1 MSEGSDRPGA
11 GAIDDGAL
19 VQLLL
24 DRRLLTQEQ
33 LRKALRHASAT
44 GAPLPTA
51 LLDLELV
58 APDALE
64 RTRSGHGEPT
74 EPPRGQPLP
83 GNLDAIVASAVPSDL
98 VEQLLLR
105 ALRTRTTDVH
115 LDPREDSYSVRF
127 RIDGQLHGLIVLDRE
142 VGAAVVRGIKNRAEL
157 NLVEQRLPQDGALSI
172 REGGRS
178 RSFRVATLPTA
189 RGEKVVL
196 RLLEPIAVTFD
207 LARLGLEAEQA
218 EALERML
225 AKPSG
230 AVLVGG
236 PVGAGKTTTL
246 YSCLERLNNPSL
258 NVMTIEDPVECRFPA
273 VNQVEIDTR
282 IGLTF
287 ARGLRAILR
296 QDPNIL
302 MIGEIRDDETAAIG
316 MRAALTGVLVFSTI
330 HAADAASTAN
340 SLRNY
345 GVPGYTLANA
355 VHGIVNQRLVRVLC
369 PACKAAFEPEEELLL
384 SLRLDPAEYRG
395 RVLHRAV
402 GCPACLGTGYHGRTA
417 IFEVMEIGDLVREL
431 MLLGTTKDVI
441 RTVARDEGMRTLRE
455 GAMAKALRGET
466 TIEEV
471 YRVTA

>member
-1 MSEGSDRPGA
+1 M
-11 GAIDDGAL
+11 
-19 VQLLL
+19 
-24 DRRLLTQEQ
+24 
-33 LRKALRHASAT
+33 
-44 GAPLPTA
+44 
-51 LLDLELV
+51 
-58 APDALE
+58 
-64 RTRSGHGEPT
+64 
-74 EPPRGQPLP
+74 
-83 GNLDAIVASAVPSDL
+83 
-98 VEQLLLR
+98 
-105 ALRTRTTDVH
+105 
-115 LDPREDSYSVRF
+115 
-127 RIDGQLHGLIVLDRE
+127 
-142 VGAAVVRGIKNRAEL
+142 
-157 NLVEQRLPQDGALSI
+157 
-172 REGGRS
+172 
-178 RSFRVATLPTA
+178 
-189 RGEKVVL
+189 L

-207 LARLGLEAEQA
+207 LARLGLEPEQA
-218 EALERML
+218 DALERML

-355 VHGIVNQRLVRVLC
+355 VHGIVNQRLVRILC
-369 PACKAAFEPEEELLL
+369 PACKAAFEPDEELLL

-395 RVLHRAV
+395 MVLHRAV

-417 IFEVMEIGDLVREL
+417 D
-431 MLLGTTKDVI
+431 
-441 RTVARDEGMRTLRE
+441 
-455 GAMAKALRGET
+455 LRGHGDRRPRPRADAAGDHQGRHPHRRPRRGHADPP
-466 TIEEV
+466 
-471 YRVTA
+471 RVGHGQGPPGRDDDRGGLPGDRLSRPGRGSGWRMEPRRNNLFD